1 MKLSADVIKYKESL
15 NKKTGD
21 IYVTRARMDMAV
33 QFSEFLYYDDGVRSV
48 MYRSCTL
55 IEK

>member
-1 MKLSADVIKYKESL
+1 MKLSADTLKYKESL
-15 NKKTGD
+15 NKQTG
-21 IYVTRARMDMAV
+21 ILYVTKAKMDKAV
-33 QFSEFLYYDDGVRSV
+33 QFSEFLYYDDGTRAV

>member
-1 MKLSADVIKYKESL
+1 MKASPDVIKYKESL
-15 NKKTGD
+15 NKQTGTL
-21 IYVTRARMDMAV
+21 YVTKAKMDMAV
-33 QFSEFLYYDDGVRSV
+33 QFSEFLYYDDGVRAV

>member
-1 MKLSADVIKYKESL
+1 MKMSADVTKYKESL
-15 NKKTGD
+15 NKQTGTL
-21 IYVTRARMDMAV
+21 YVTKAKMDKAV
-33 QFSEFLYYDDGVRSV
+33 QFSEFIYFDDGVRAV